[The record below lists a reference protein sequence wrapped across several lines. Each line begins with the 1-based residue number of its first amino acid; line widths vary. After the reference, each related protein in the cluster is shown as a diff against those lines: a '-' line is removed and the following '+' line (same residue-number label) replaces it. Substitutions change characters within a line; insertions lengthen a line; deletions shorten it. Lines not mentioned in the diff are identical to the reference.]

1 MTNFFKKANV
11 FWNEPTPELQLIN
24 EVKLIE
30 TQLTRFAFQSIPF
43 IILSQIISCGIPNMR
58 DSVSLGYPST
68 KKRVENMT

>member
-30 TQLTRFAFQSIPF
+30 TQLTRFAFQSISF